1 MSFGLAEMGFKGIDL
16 NMGCPVANVAK
27 KGKGSG
33 LNIKPEPLPFF
44 ATLATGH
51 PIFKSIPLKPI
62 SAKPKLLKWVL
73 KV

>member
-1 MSFGLAEMGFKGIDL
+1 MVAHIWGDKPEQFREMSFGLAEMGFKGIDL
-16 NMGCPVANVAK
+16 NMGCV
-27 KGKGSG
+27 SG

-62 SAKPKLLKWVL
+62 SGVL
-73 KV
+73 V